1 MNRSPFEH
9 TRQLRAKPWKYAFTA
24 DWGVRSLGGAYIA
37 IQDAVLE
44 LMRSWSPD
52 AFILGGDNAYMDG
65 SGSQVEANWDLW
77 ADELAADGELGEVLW
92 VYGNHDLDTQA
103 GQPTADYFDDD
114 ERYKVVTIGPVAFV
128 LINSGYNT
136 AGIIVEP
143 DGIGEDSVQWM
154 NLRRKLATTQALF
167 RVAVLHHPPHS
178 SSSSYSPGTAAWR
191 IPWSK
196 YGIDLVL
203 SGHGHGY
210 ERLLVDEVPHIV
222 AGVGGAYPVGFGTPV
237 TGSLVRVSGSYGA
250 VELTVAHS
258 AEDLG
263 ARTLSATFR
272 DTAGQSIDHFEIR
285 KLMHPS
291 R

>member
-1 MNRSPFEH
+1 MRPPPFQY
-9 TRQLRAKPWKYAFTA
+9 TRQLRAQPWKYAFTA

-37 IQDAVLE
+37 IQDAVLA
-44 LMRSWSPD
+44 LMRSWTPD
-52 AFILGGDNAYMDG
+52 AYIFGGDNAYMDG
-65 SGSQVEANWDLW
+65 SVAQVAANWDLW
-77 ADELAADGELGEVLW
+77 TDEITSDGELGEILW

-103 GQPTADYFDDD
+103 GAPTAYYFNDDQ
-114 ERYKVVTIGPVAFV
+114 RYNVITLGPVAFV
-128 LINSGYNT
+128 LINSGYST
-136 AGIIVEP
+136 AGTIVEP

-154 NLRRKLATTQALF
+154 MLQRKLATTQALF
-167 RVAVLHHPPHS
+167 RVAVLHHPPYS
-178 SSSSYSPGTAAWR
+178 SSSSYTPGSTGWR

-222 AGVGGAYPVGFGTPV
+222 AGVGGAYPVGFGTAIA
-237 TGSLVRVSGSYGA
+237 GSLVRVTGSYGA

-258 AEDLG
+258 ANDFG
-263 ARTLSATFR
+263 ARTLTATFR
-272 DTAGQSIDHFEIR
+272 NTAGQSLDHLEIR
-285 KLMHPS
+285 KQMHPA